1 MSIREMQSASPLDA
15 SDRLS
20 GKSERGS
27 ALLSAVLFLI
37 ISTAAAVGVV
47 ALVGS
52 ASETS
57 HSLLDSERAFYAAE
71 SAEMMSG
78 SLPRNGGGE
87 NKDYRVDLDEDSS
100 NLFGALIGN
109 EDGDDERFG
118 VQYASAGCE
127 SGKESLYVGWAG
139 GGKDGWGKAS
149 ARHAICATPNL
160 YASGNIPNTKTPH
173 YIEEDLPPS
182 HLVDKINKMNNV
194 YVDDNP
200 KVGNGVSFPAGH
212 TDAINSEVFLV
223 FSGDTVDFSGE
234 TDIPFSACFEADISI
249 NDASKLNFDSSNKGN
264 ISYVNGDI
272 KNCKGNSGKCDVF
285 AALPAKL
292 KQLPADGYDNCSDVY
307 RDKVGGSWEY
317 AE

>member
-1 MSIREMQSASPLDA
+1 MSIREMQSASPPDA

-87 NKDYRVDLDEDSS
+87 NKDYRIDFDEDGSK
-100 NLFGALIGN
+100 LFGALVGS
-109 EDGDDERFG
+109 EDSDGRFG

-127 SGKESLYVGWAG
+127 PGKESLYVGWAG
-139 GGKDGWGKAS
+139 GDKNSWDKAF
-149 ARHAICATPNL
+149 ARHAICATPPL
-160 YASGNIPNTKTPH
+160 YD
-173 YIEEDLPPS
+173 E
-182 HLVDKINKMNNV
+182 
-194 YVDDNP
+194 
-200 KVGNGVSFPAGH
+200 GVVP
-212 TDAINSEVFLV
+212 
-223 FSGDTVDFSGE
+223 
-234 TDIPFSACFEADISI
+234 
-249 NDASKLNFDSSNKGN
+249 
-264 ISYVNGDI
+264 
-272 KNCKGNSGKCDVF
+272 
-285 AALPAKL
+285 
-292 KQLPADGYDNCSDVY
+292 DGYDLRGINEAPGQLKKKIGKTADGVGVVIDNETTTGSGIDLPIGHISKYDVPYIIVDSDLELSSGSVNFENTFCFLGDLY
-307 RDKVGGSWEY
+307 HKQIKNLNFNVPSYIEGELKTKLKGGEHKVDKESYPKNLESKGEGFCGSLPKTSWRY
-317 AE
+317 ARF